1 MDTVNIQ
8 DSAHINQIKNKNSD
22 WSITLPLNGIP
33 VSYKTDTGA
42 QYNITLFKILKKF
55 DPEPELYPVN
65 VKLSTYNNSKIPVLG
80 KCSLTLNHKKDQ
92 FDVSFILV
100 DSKSAP
106 YLGLAT
112 NESLNLIKCISVVNV
127 SDEQFLSE
135 FLIVLDKYEL

>member
-42 QYNITLFKILKKF
+42 QCNITLFKILKF
-55 DPEPELYPVN
+55 DPEPELYSVN
-65 VKLSTYNNSKIPVLG
+65 VKLSTYNNSKIPILG
-80 KCSLTLNHKKDQ
+80 KCSLTLNHKKDH

-106 YLGLAT
+106 NLGLAT
-112 NESLNLIKCISVVNV
+112 SESLNLIKCTSVVNV